1 MSLVMPNEGE
11 VAILGVALK
20 VSSPE
25 DLVLHLY
32 TNDYTPDETSTL
44 SSFTEV
50 SGFGYAPITM
60 SPSDWTLVAGDPT
73 VATAVEKMW
82 SFTGNPGGIYGYYVT
97 GNTSGKVYWAERFT
111 NAPIIIQNI
120 GDRIYIPLAIGL
132 S

>member
-32 TNDYTPDETSTL
+32 TNDYTPDETSTV

-50 SGFGYAPITM
+50 SGFGY
-60 SPSDWTLVAGDPT
+60 SPAAVSALDWTLVAGDPT
-73 VATAVEKMW
+73 VATAAEKMF
-82 SFTGNPGGIYGYYVT
+82 SFTGNPGGVYGYFVT
-97 GNTSGKVYWAERFT
+97 GSVSGKVYWAERFT